1 MKKIILSS
9 AVAVFLLTGC
19 GEDKNATSEA
29 KTEVV
34 KEVAAT
40 EETKNQ
46 VAETANN
53 VVEKTAEVVKETANE
68 VVEKTK
74 EAVESGNAT
83 VETVAQDAKEV
94 VEKKIDEAKEAT
106 AQAITNVVEATTQK
120 ATEVKEAATE
130 QVNNAKEATESVVAA
145 ATQTEAPSANGELL
159 FKACAS
165 CHGQKAE
172 KQALGKSQVIAGW
185 DKQKLID
192 AMNGYKDGS
201 YGGAMKG
208 IMKGQVA
215 TKTDAEIEALAT
227 FISNL

>member
-34 KEVAAT
+34 KEVAAS

-68 VVEKTK
+68 VIEKTK

-106 AQAITNVVEATTQK
+106 TQAITNVVEATTQK
-120 ATEVKEAATE
+120 ATEVKES
-130 QVNNAKEATESVVAA
+130 TESAVAA
-145 ATQTEAPSANGELL
+145 VTQTETPSANGEVLY
-159 FKACAS
+159 KTCAA
-165 CHGQKAE
+165 CHGQKGE
-172 KQALGKSQVIAGW
+172 MKALGKSEVIAGW
-185 DKQKLID
+185 DKQKIID
-192 AMNGYKDGS
+192 ALNGYKNGT

-208 IMKGQVA
+208 IMLGQVS
-215 TKTDAEIEALAT
+215 TKTDAEIDALAD
-227 FISNL
+227 FISKL